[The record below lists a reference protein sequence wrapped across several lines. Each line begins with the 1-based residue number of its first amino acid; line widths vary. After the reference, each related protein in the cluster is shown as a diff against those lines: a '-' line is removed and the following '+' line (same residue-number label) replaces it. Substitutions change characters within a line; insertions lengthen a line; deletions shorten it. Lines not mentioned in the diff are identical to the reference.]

1 MCDDRPMI
9 ERERLR
15 AFMRGFF
22 GYGTYSA
29 PFWLIGIEE
38 GGGASC
44 DEIER
49 RLAAWYAHA
58 RPEVDDLVAFHETA
72 KIAIDTTSPQ
82 STWGP
87 LIQLVLTAKSEPA
100 TRAAI
105 LEYQR
110 TFLGRDG
117 SETCLLELLPLP
129 KRNASDWRY
138 DVWTDLPELRNRAQ
152 YERDS
157 IPHRVNFIVRALS
170 AHHPRVAVF
179 YGRRKFWRQRLKLSG
194 SFENPMYDS
203 ARIGP
208 TTVILTDHPGAWSN
222 DGTLRFTQIGEFLRS
237 AFD

>member
-1 MCDDRPMI
+1 MI

-15 AFMRGFF
+15 AFMQGFY

-49 RLAAWYAHA
+49 RLAAWEAHG
-58 RPEVDDLVAFHETA
+58 RPAVDDLATFHEAA
-72 KIAIDTTSPQ
+72 KIAIDTASPQ

-87 LIQLVLTAKSEPA
+87 LIQLVLTATNSPA
-100 TRAAI
+100 TPAVI

-110 TFLGRDG
+110 TFLGRRG
-117 SETCLLELLPLP
+117 GETCLLELLPLP
-129 KRNASDWRY
+129 KRNARDWRY
-138 DVWTDLPELRNRAQ
+138 DLWTDLPELRNRAQ
-152 YERDS
+152 YERSS
-157 IPHRVNFIVRALS
+157 IPHRSDSIIRALNENR
-170 AHHPRVAVF
+170 PRVALF

-203 ARIGP
+203 ATIGP
-208 TTVILTDHPGAWSN
+208 TTLILTDHPAAWSN
-222 DGTLRFTQIGEFLRS
+222 DATLRFTQIGESLRS
-237 AFD
+237 AFG